1 MSTGLKVE
9 TGQHTV
15 LSAFCVFRRRSKQ
28 QIKQTRSERKDTFL
42 QFRALQWEIW
52 TLILSM
58 F

>member
-42 QFRALQWEIW
+42 QFRALQWEI
-52 TLILSM
+52 
-58 F
+58 